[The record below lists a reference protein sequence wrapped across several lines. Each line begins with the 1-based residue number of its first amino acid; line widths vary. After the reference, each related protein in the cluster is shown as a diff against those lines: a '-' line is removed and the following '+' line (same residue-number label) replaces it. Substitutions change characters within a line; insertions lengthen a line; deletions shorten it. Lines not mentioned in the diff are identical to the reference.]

1 MVHIRNIYGEFEKRG
16 VKIVQILAEK
26 YERIEEFLKE
36 NHYPF
41 PVLSDQKRVVVK
53 EYGVY
58 VRANV
63 DSINIA
69 RPANFILDA
78 DGTILFIHMG
88 SVQFDFPSDKD
99 IFSVLDTLK
108 K

>member
-1 MVHIRNIYGEFEKRG
+1 MGHIRDIYEEFEKRD

-41 PVLSDQKRVVVK
+41 PILSDQKRVVVK

-99 IFSVLDTLK
+99 IFSVLNTLK